1 MSVGREQFVRLMST
15 FASGVTVVTT
25 RADDH
30 PHGLT
35 VSAFCSVSLDPPLVL
50 ICIGN
55 DTRSRAALDTS
66 EAFTVNVLSSEQQH
80 LSERFA
86 RSQLSMEKRLEDVTY
101 RTTPN
106 GGLRFEGSLA
116 WLECEHADRHESG
129 DHTIYVG
136 EVVGGEVTDGADPL
150 IYHEGEYGWFQPGE
164 DG

>member
-1 MSVGREQFVRLMST
+1 MSVSREQFVRLMST
-15 FASGVTVVTT
+15 FASGVTIVTT

-66 EAFTVNVLSSEQQH
+66 DDFTVNILSRDQKY

-86 RSQLSMEKRLEDVTY
+86 RSQLSMEKRLEDVTFQ
-101 RTTPN
+101 TTDN
-106 GGLRFEGSLA
+106 GGIRFERSLA
-116 WLECEHADRHESG
+116 WLECEHADRLEAG

-136 EVVGGEVTDGADPL
+136 EVVGGEVRDGADPL
-150 IYHEGEYGWFQPGE
+150 IYHEGEYGGFDPGG
-164 DG
+164 DP

>member
-1 MSVGREQFVRLMST
+1 MSVDREQFVRLMST

-66 EAFTVNVLSSEQQH
+66 EAFTVNILSSEQQY

-86 RSQLSMEKRLEDVTY
+86 RSQLSMEKRLEDVTFH
-101 RTTPN
+101 TTPS
-106 GGLRFEGSLA
+106 GGIRFENSLA
-116 WLECEHADRHESG
+116 WLECEHTDRYESG

-150 IYHEGEYGWFQPGE
+150 IYHEGEYGGFHPGE
-164 DG
+164 HG